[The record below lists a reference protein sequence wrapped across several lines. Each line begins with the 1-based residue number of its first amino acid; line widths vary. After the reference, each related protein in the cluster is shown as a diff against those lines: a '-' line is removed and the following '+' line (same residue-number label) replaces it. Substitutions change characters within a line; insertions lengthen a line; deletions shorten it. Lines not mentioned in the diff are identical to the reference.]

1 MFFSMSAATD
11 RNHGRA
17 RQGELGERANRQVC
31 GKRGG
36 T

>member
-1 MFFSMSAATD
+1 MFFSMSAATA

-17 RQGELGERANRQVC
+17 RQGERAYKQVC